1 MITMDTQDIGAAL
14 ARQEEQIKGLA
25 RRMDNLEKLTESVNK
40 LAISVERL
48 TAQQASTDTEIETLT
63 GKVNELEAK
72 PAKRWDTVIAAVIS
86 ALIGAGITLLIKG

>member
-1 MITMDTQDIGAAL
+1 MEMEAIGAAL

-48 TAQQASTDTEIETLT
+48 TAQQATNDTEIETLT

-86 ALIGAGITLLIKG
+86 ALVGAGIALLIKG

>member
-1 MITMDTQDIGAAL
+1 METEAIGAAL

>member
-1 MITMDTQDIGAAL
+1 METEAIGAAL

-48 TAQQASTDTEIETLT
+48 TAQQAANDTEIETLT
-63 GKVNELEAK
+63 GKVNDLEAK
-72 PAKRWDTVIAAVIS
+72 PAKRWDTVIAAIIS
-86 ALIGAGITLLIKG
+86 ALIGAAITLLIKG

>member
-1 MITMDTQDIGAAL
+1 MDMQELGTAL
-14 ARQEEQIKGLA
+14 ARQEEQIKGLD

-48 TAQQASTDTEIETLT
+48 TSQQATTETQITTLT
-63 GKVNELEAK
+63 GDVNELKEK
-72 PAKRWDTVIAAVIS
+72 PAKHWETAVAAIIS

>member
-1 MITMDTQDIGAAL
+1 MDTLDIGAAL

-48 TAQQASTDTEIETLT
+48 TAQQATTDTQIETLT
-63 GKVNELEAK
+63 GDVNELKEK
-72 PAKRWDTVIAAVIS
+72 PGKRWDLVVTGVITAI
-86 ALIGAGITLLIKG
+86 IGAAITLLIKG

>member
-1 MITMDTQDIGAAL
+1 MDTNEIGAAL

-48 TAQQASTDTEIETLT
+48 TAQQATTDTQIEALT
-63 GKVNELEAK
+63 GDVNELKEK
-72 PAKRWDTVIAAVIS
+72 PGKRWDLVVTGVITAI
-86 ALIGAGITLLIKG
+86 IGAAITLLIKG

>member
-1 MITMDTQDIGAAL
+1 METTEIGAAL

-48 TAQQASTDTEIETLT
+48 TSQQQTTDSQLTTLT
-63 GKVNELEAK
+63 DDVNELKEK
-72 PAKRWDTVIAAVIS
+72 PAKHWETAVAAIIS
-86 ALIGAGITLLIKG
+86 ALVGAGIALLIK